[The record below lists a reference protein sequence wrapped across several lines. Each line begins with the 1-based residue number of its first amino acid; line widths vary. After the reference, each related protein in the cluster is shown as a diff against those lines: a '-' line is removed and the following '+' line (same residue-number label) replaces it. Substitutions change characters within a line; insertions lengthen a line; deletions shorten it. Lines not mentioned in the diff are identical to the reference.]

1 MIYFYKSYKKVNRN
15 AFLKNICILV
25 KPKMDFCSFFISV
38 IFFFT
43 TVPLHLSLE
52 NIQQMWSR

>member
-25 KPKMDFCSFFISV
+25 KPKMDFYSFFISV

-43 TVPLHLSLE
+43 TIP
-52 NIQQMWSR
+52 